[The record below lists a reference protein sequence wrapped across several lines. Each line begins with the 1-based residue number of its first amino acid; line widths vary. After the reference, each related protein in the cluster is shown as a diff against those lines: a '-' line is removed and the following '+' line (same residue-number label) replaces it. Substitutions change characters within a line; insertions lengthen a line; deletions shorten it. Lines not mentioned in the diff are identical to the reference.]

1 MMSFAPIC
9 KKILSHTCRRIY
21 IQPPVQKHGDGQ
33 LSEKQQKLSS
43 SVLLIDD
50 DRDILTTLKLSLEVK
65 GVNTHGFT
73 NPVLA
78 VEHFK
83 NNAANYDIVVTDIRM
98 PQMNGFEVARAV
110 KEIRPDIKLA
120 FITAFDINKSEFE
133 KVLPSTKV
141 DAFITKPVK
150 PATFAEILKEAMQQD
165 ES

>member
-1 MMSFAPIC
+1 M
-9 KKILSHTCRRIY
+9 
-21 IQPPVQKHGDGQ
+21 QDQNNQQ
-33 LSEKQQKLSS
+33 LPERQQKAS

-50 DRDILTTLKLSLEVK
+50 DRDILTVLKRSLDTK
-65 GVNTHGFT
+65 GVNAYGFT

-78 VEHFK
+78 VEHFR
-83 NNAANYDIVVTDIRM
+83 NNAANYDIVITDIRM

-120 FITAFDINKSEFE
+120 FITAFEINESEFE

-150 PATFAEILKEAMQQD
+150 SATFVEMIDGVIRHQ
-165 ES
+165 S

>member
-1 MMSFAPIC
+1 VPEQND
-9 KKILSHTCRRIY
+9 R
-21 IQPPVQKHGDGQ
+21 Q
-33 LSEKQQKLSS
+33 LSERQQKPSS

-50 DRDILTTLKLSLEVK
+50 DKDILTVLKLSLERK
-65 GVNTHGFT
+65 GMNIHCFT

-110 KEIRPDIKLA
+110 KEIRQDIRLA

-150 PATFAEILKEAMQQD
+150 PATFAEIINGIME
-165 ES
+165 

>member
-1 MMSFAPIC
+1 M
-9 KKILSHTCRRIY
+9 Y
-21 IQPPVQKHGDGQ
+21 IAAMQEQNNRQ
-33 LSEKQQKLSS
+33 LSERQQKAS

-50 DRDILTTLKLSLEVK
+50 DKDILAALKRSLEVK
-65 GVNTHGFT
+65 GVNTYGFT
-73 NPVLA
+73 DPVLA
-78 VEHFK
+78 VEHFR

-120 FITAFDINKSEFE
+120 FITAFEINKSEFE

-150 PATFAEILKEAMQQD
+150 SATLVEIIKVVMQHQ
-165 ES
+165 S

>member
-1 MMSFAPIC
+1 
-9 KKILSHTCRRIY
+9 
-21 IQPPVQKHGDGQ
+21 VQKQNNQQ
-33 LSEKQQKLSS
+33 LPERQQKAS

-50 DRDILTTLKLSLEVK
+50 DKDVLTVLKHSLEIK
-65 GVNTHGFT
+65 GVNNYGFT

-78 VEHFK
+78 VEHFR

-141 DAFITKPVK
+141 DILITKPVK
-150 PATFAEILKEAMQQD
+150 SATFVEMIKEVMQH
-165 ES
+165 

>member
-1 MMSFAPIC
+1 MY
-9 KKILSHTCRRIY
+9 IY
-21 IQPPVQKHGDGQ
+21 PPLQEHSDLQ
-33 LSEKQQKLSS
+33 LSERQQKPS

-50 DRDILTTLKLSLEVK
+50 DKDIIAILKRSLELK
-65 GVNTHGFT
+65 GMNTHGFT

-110 KEIRPDIKLA
+110 KEIRPDIKIA

-150 PATFAEILKEAMQQD
+150 SATFAEIIKKIMKQKYNPD
-165 ES
+165 

>member
-1 MMSFAPIC
+1 M
-9 KKILSHTCRRIY
+9 
-21 IQPPVQKHGDGQ
+21 QKYGDGQ
-33 LSEKQQKLSS
+33 LSEKQQKPSS

-50 DRDILTTLKLSLEVK
+50 DKDILTTLKLSLKIK

-78 VEHFK
+78 VEHFR
-83 NNAANYDIVVTDIRM
+83 NNAANYDVVVTDIRM

-110 KEIRPDIKLA
+110 KEIRPDVKLA

-141 DAFITKPVK
+141 DALITKPVK
-150 PATFAEILKEAMQQD
+150 STTFAETLKGIME
-165 ES
+165 EHRP

>member
-1 MMSFAPIC
+1 M
-9 KKILSHTCRRIY
+9 
-21 IQPPVQKHGDGQ
+21 QEQNNQQ
-33 LSEKQQKLSS
+33 LPERQQKTS

-50 DRDILTTLKLSLEVK
+50 DKDILTVLKRSLEIK
-65 GVNTHGFT
+65 GVNTYGFT

-78 VEHFK
+78 VEHFR

-120 FITAFDINKSEFE
+120 FVTAFEVNQSEFE

-150 PATFAEILKEAMQQD
+150 SATFAEIMDGVMQHQ
-165 ES
+165 S